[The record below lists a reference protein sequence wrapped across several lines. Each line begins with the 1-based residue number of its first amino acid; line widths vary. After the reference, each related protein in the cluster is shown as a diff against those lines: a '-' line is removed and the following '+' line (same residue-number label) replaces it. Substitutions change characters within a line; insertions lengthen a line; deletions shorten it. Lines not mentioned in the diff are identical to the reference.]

1 MCCQYSCPGL
11 GSYPNSSL
19 LTANL
24 ELWMV
29 KSIKQYCRI
38 RQSSRMPIWDTPI
51 QHNAHNYDYIINKTS
66 TQLIKNIHTADYI
79 ISNTGT
85 TFTFNVVTIHDIYSI
100 FATIPTRA
108 DIFTLYLLWGYTRLT
123 YVLTWLVEASLV
135 DNPVAE
141 SIDVHVLYIIYI

>member
-1 MCCQYSCPGL
+1 
-11 GSYPNSSL
+11 
-19 LTANL
+19 
-24 ELWMV
+24 
-29 KSIKQYCRI
+29 
-38 RQSSRMPIWDTPI
+38 MPIWDTPI

-108 DIFTLYLLWGYTRLT
+108 DIFTLYLL
-123 YVLTWLVEASLV
+123 
-135 DNPVAE
+135 
-141 SIDVHVLYIIYI
+141 